1 MPHDPAL
8 LAETRAWLM
17 KSSQDLK
24 AAEVLFHA
32 DPALK
37 PIGAH
42 HAQQAAEK
50 SLKAFLE
57 WHRRK
62 FQKTH
67 DLAKL
72 GRQCV
77 EIDPS
82 LGTICGRCAP
92 LSEFA
97 VQHRYP
103 SGWSEPTLDEAR
115 EALRLARELF
125 DAILA
130 RLPSA
135 VRP

>member
-8 LAETRAWLM
+8 LAETRAWLT
-17 KSSQDLK
+17 KSNRDLK
-24 AAEVLFHA
+24 AAEVLLNSDSAFES
-32 DPALK
+32 
-37 PIGAH
+37 IVAH

-57 WHRRK
+57 WHQCK

-77 EIDPS
+77 DIDPA
-82 LGTICGRCAP
+82 LGTICGLCAP

-103 SGWSEPTLDEAR
+103 RGTNEPSFDEAK

-130 RLPSA
+130 RLPK
-135 VRP
+135 R

>member
-8 LAETRAWLM
+8 LAETRAWLI
-17 KSSQDLK
+17 KSKQDLK
-24 AAEVLFHA
+24 AAEVLLDA
-32 DPALK
+32 DSALES
-37 PIGAH
+37 IVAH

-67 DLAKL
+67 DLEKL
-72 GRQCV
+72 GRECV
-77 EIDPS
+77 EIDPT

-97 VQHRYP
+97 VEPRYP
-103 SGWSEPTLDEAR
+103 SAWNEPSLDEAK
-115 EALRLARELF
+115 EALLLARELF

-130 RLPSA
+130 RLPA
-135 VRP
+135 EARP